1 LASPGRAGDR
11 RDLLLLLLLEG
22 NVLKLP
28 KLWRKRRRPG
38 GPFVGS
44 YYVKLDGED
53 VNLGTSD
60 ANEARA
66 RLLEAVKKRKRNFPD
81 ELDEAAAAME
91 ADELPAAAAD
101 AAAQGGAVPGQMPAG
116 GSTPPPA
123 PPPPAPPAAAPQVD
137 AAAEAAATNEA
148 AAELGGPSNDN
159 AAPPPMDPDVLRG
172 LVEQAAHVLVDA
184 QLSLQAYI
192 VKRSIGEAPPP
203 MPIEVRNAA
212 GELVLNPATGKPLES
227 PRAIAARAWAVQ
239 FEKWFP
245 NLNLPEWAI
254 ALILTGAYLPAQF
267 ASAAALAESK
277 KQAPTAQP
285 PEKQAVAAS

>member
-1 LASPGRAGDR
+1 M
-11 RDLLLLLLLEG
+11 
-22 NVLKLP
+22 KLP
-28 KLWRKRRRPG
+28 KLWRKKRG
-38 GPFVGS
+38 TKYSGS
-44 YYVKLDGED
+44 YYVTLDGQD

-60 ANEARA
+60 ANEATA
-66 RLLEAVKKRKRNFPD
+66 RLLEAVKKRKRRFPD
-81 ELDEAAAAME
+81 ELDQAAAAME
-91 ADELPAAAAD
+91 VDELPAAAA
-101 AAAQGGAVPGQMPAG
+101 AAQAAQGGGVPGQMPAG

-123 PPPPAPPAAAPQVD
+123 PAPAPAAPPVD

-148 AAELGGPSNDN
+148 AAELGGPANDN

-267 ASAAALAESK
+267 AAAAALAESK

>member
-1 LASPGRAGDR
+1 
-11 RDLLLLLLLEG
+11 
-22 NVLKLP
+22 VKLP
-28 KLWRKRRRPG
+28 KLWRKKRG
-38 GPFVGS
+38 TKYSGS
-44 YYVKLDGED
+44 YYITLDKND

-60 ANEARA
+60 ANEATA
-66 RLLEAVKKRKRNFPD
+66 RRLEAVKKRKRNFRD
-81 ELDEAAAAME
+81 ELDEAAEAME
-91 ADELPAAAAD
+91 LAEEQEAAAAAD
-101 AAAQGGAVPGQMPAG
+101 DSTQGGGIPGQMPAG

-123 PPPPAPPAAAPQVD
+123 PAPAPAPAAAPQVD

-148 AAELGGPSNDN
+148 AAELGGPANDN

-184 QLSLQAYI
+184 QLSLQGYI
-192 VKRSIGEAPPP
+192 VKRSTGEAPPP

-212 GELVLNPATGKPLES
+212 GELVINPATGKPLES

-267 ASAAALAESK
+267 AAAMALAEQK
-277 KQAPTAQP
+277 KQQKPAEPRAEATA
-285 PEKQAVAAS
+285 